1 MTLASHRLLLDLMAL
16 KAEFSR
22 VIMLNYFG
30 TRQPPIPSSRTDGRT
45 TQRRIAIA
53 EYLRIMVWGL
63 SVCEVAHLGS
73 QAGSPCVKQAGV
85 DI

>member
-30 TRQPPIPSSRTDGRT
+30 TRQPPIPSSRNDGRT
-45 TQRRIAIA
+45 TSD
-53 EYLRIMVWGL
+53 E
-63 SVCEVAHLGS
+63 
-73 QAGSPCVKQAGV
+73 
-85 DI
+85 